1 MEVVRLKNS
10 VVVIGWGPRGNS
22 VNYQSV
28 KKNALEEVGDT
39 TDELC

>member
-10 VVVIGWGPRGNS
+10 VVVIGWEPCGNS

-28 KKNALEEVGDT
+28 KNALEEIGDT
-39 TDELC
+39 TDDLR